1 MRKILLIVFFSMAV
15 LFSIGVFTLRGYP
28 RTYTKVEGV
37 ATRTA
42 EQFYQESF
50 IDEKYR
56 NPSRIFFDEA
66 EYVSDNTFDISAK
79 YSFAIDLANNKVL
92 FSKDAHSRVP
102 VASLVKIM
110 TAVVALEHASSDKEI
125 IVSEKAADVGEN
137 SMGLSSGEV
146 YSLKE
151 LLYGL
156 ILNSGNDAA
165 TAIAEGVSGSE
176 ENFVA
181 WMNLKANDLGL
192 KDTKFV
198 GPSGLNYKDEDY
210 YSSAYDLAVITKY
223 SLDNFELLRE
233 IYNTFIMQFP
243 ETDKHKYIY
252 LENQTNLL
260 TTYPGVL
267 GIKTGYTDESG
278 WGLIT
283 YAENGDANILGV
295 ILDAVNRRYD
305 GILLLDY
312 CFEKEGIEIFHNL
325 L

>member
-1 MRKILLIVFFSMAV
+1 MLPLSILAIVAV
-15 LFSIGVFTLRGYP
+15 GVFALHKYP

-37 ATRTA
+37 AIITP
-42 EQFYQESF
+42 EQLYQESF
-50 IDEKYR
+50 IDEKYK
-56 NPSRIFFDEA
+56 NPSQISFDETV
-66 EYVSDNTFDISAK
+66 YISDNAFDVSAK
-79 YSFAIDLANNKVL
+79 YTFAVDLSNNKVL
-92 FSKDAHSRVP
+92 FSKDAHNRVP
-102 VASLVKIM
+102 VASLVKVM
-110 TAVVALEHASSDKEI
+110 TAIVALEHANSDKEI
-125 IVSEKAADVGEN
+125 VVSEKASGVGEN
-137 SMGLSSGEV
+137 SMGISSGEV
-146 YSLKE
+146 YSLEE

-165 TAIAEGVSGSE
+165 LAIAEGVSGSE

-181 WMNLKANDLGL
+181 WMNFKAKELGL
-192 KDTKFV
+192 KDTRFV
-198 GPSGLNYKDEDY
+198 DPSGLNLKGENY

-233 IYNTFIMQFP
+233 IYKTFIMEFP
-243 ETDKHKYIY
+243 ETNKHKYIY

-260 TTYPGVL
+260 TTYPGVK
-267 GIKTGYTDESG
+267 GVKTGYTDESG

-283 YAENGDANILGV
+283 YAENGAAKILGV

-312 CFEKEGIEIFHNL
+312 CFGKEGVEINHSL